1 MAKVELELVRRILQ
15 RNALDIQ
22 VVSQVINDL
31 ETEIEIEQAENPK
44 PPPVKK
50 QFVVLVSDPEAKLEG
65 MDFAAWIAQI
75 PEEDAPQS
83 VEEKIHR
90 AAYEF
95 NLTPKGRRLPARSIG
110 EACEAIPARIFKEQN
125 IWVKTK
131 EAVLVCKTNN
141 EIPMDEMKEK
151 VREG

>member
-1 MAKVELELVRRILQ
+1 MAKVDIELVRRIMQ

-31 ETEIEIEQAENPK
+31 ESELEIEAAENPK

-50 QFVVLVSDPEAKLEG
+50 QFVVLVSDPEGHLEG
-65 MDFAAWIAQI
+65 KDFAAWVCQI
-75 PEEDAPQS
+75 PEEDPPMAA
-83 VEEKIHR
+83 EERIHR

-95 NLTPKGRRLPARSIG
+95 NLTPKGRRLPARTIG
-110 EACEAIPARIFKEQN
+110 EACEAVPARLFKEQN

-131 EAVLVCKTNN
+131 EAVLACRTNN
-141 EIPMDEMKEK
+141 EIPMDDMKK
-151 VREG
+151 AARE

>member
-1 MAKVELELVRRILQ
+1 MVKVDIELVRRIMQ
-15 RNALDIQ
+15 RNALDMQ
-22 VVSQVINDL
+22 VVSQVLNDL
-31 ETEIEIEQAENPK
+31 ETEVEIERADNEK

-50 QFVVLVSDPEAKLEG
+50 QFVVLLSDPECKLDG
-65 MDFAAWIAQI
+65 LDFAAWIVQI

-83 VEEKIHR
+83 LEEKIHR

-110 EACEAIPARIFKEQN
+110 EAMEAIPARIFREQHL
-125 IWVKTK
+125 WPKTK
-131 EAVLVCKTNN
+131 EAVLVIKTNN
-141 EIPMDEMKEK
+141 EIPMDDMAKK